1 MSIVPAVEVG
11 LTLSDGAPPFDV
23 ECLEQL
29 LTSAVLAE
37 RRQGEIGVWICT
49 DEEIA
54 DLHLRFMDVEGPTD
68 VISFPGDSPYL
79 GDVAVSFET
88 AAVQCDEAGQPV
100 AREIAY
106 LALHGL
112 LHLLGYDD
120 LTPDERKRMLA
131 RQDELIEAFEK
142 ATPGAWC

>member
-1 MSIVPAVEVG
+1 MPIMPTLEIG
-11 LTLSDGAPPFDV
+11 LTLSDGAPPFKV
-23 ECLEQL
+23 EQLERL
-29 LTSAVLAE
+29 LTSAVIAQQ
-37 RRQGEIGVWICT
+37 RQGEIGVWICS
-49 DEEIA
+49 DDEIA
-54 DLHLRFMDVEGPTD
+54 DLHQRFMGIMGPTD

-88 AAVQCDEAGQPV
+88 AALQAEDTNQPV

-106 LALHGL
+106 LVLHGM

-120 LTPDERKRMLA
+120 VTPSDREQMLA

-142 ATPGAWC
+142 VTPGAWS